1 MSAARLMLG
10 LVACALISAFGG
22 GTQALAQAAYPA
34 RPVRILVGFAPGGPA
49 DTVTRLVAQ
58 GLTEELGQQF
68 VVENK
73 PGAEGMIATT
83 AVAKAGG
90 DGYTLLVTG
99 PTHTFA
105 HMLTKSMPYDPATE
119 LKAVAGLASSPLVL
133 VVRQESPLRSLADYL
148 DRARQNP
155 GRVSYATGGRQPLL
169 AGELLQRQTGVKL
182 LNVPYK
188 GSAPLRTDLIGGQ
201 VDSSLDVAATN
212 LELVSAGKLR
222 ILAVASGSRLAKF
235 PDIPTFTDAGVKF
248 DAQAWYGMLAPGG
261 TPDAIVKQLNAA
273 VNALLAKPQFAK
285 QVQDIGFQSMPGDP
299 RVFQAF
305 MDEEGRRWSQQIQA
319 LGITPQ

>member
-1 MSAARLMLG
+1 MSATRLLHGLLLCSLIGVLG
-10 LVACALISAFGG
+10 WA
-22 GTQALAQAAYPA
+22 TPALAQAEYPA
-34 RPVRILVGFAPGGPA
+34 RPVRILVGFSPGGPA

-105 HMLTKSMPYDPATE
+105 HMLTKSMPYDPGTE

-169 AGELLQRQTGVKL
+169 AGELLQRQTGIKL

-212 LELVSAGKLR
+212 LELVGAGKLR
-222 ILAVASGSRLAKF
+222 ILAIASISRLARF
-235 PDIPTFTDAGVKF
+235 PDVPTFTDAGVKF
-248 DAQAWYGMLAPGG
+248 DAQAWYGMLAPSG
-261 TPDAIVKQLNAA
+261 TPEAIVKRLNAA
-273 VNALLAKPQFAK
+273 VNALLAKPQFAR
-285 QVQDIGFQSMPGDP
+285 QVQDIGFQAMPGDP
-299 RVFQAF
+299 RAFQAF